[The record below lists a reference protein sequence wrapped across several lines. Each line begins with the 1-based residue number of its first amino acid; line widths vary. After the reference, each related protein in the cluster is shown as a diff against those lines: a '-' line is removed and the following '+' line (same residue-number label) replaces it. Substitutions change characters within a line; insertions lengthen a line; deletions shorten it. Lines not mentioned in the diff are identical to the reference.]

1 MRTNTRL
8 KLDMG
13 QRAVEFCREHPDDSP
28 AYAAAVTKLEGLV
41 GRATALAEQ
50 QRSGLIA
57 AEASVVSKSEFRQ
70 EIRKDLESLRD
81 IADAAALRQP
91 EIPVRLQLPGKNVSE
106 KVFLATS
113 RVAVAEA
120 TANKELL
127 VTYGMPETMLDSL
140 THALDQYE
148 EAVTS
153 KHRGITTHVGASA
166 DLAAVTDEIM
176 EAVQHVDAL
185 NRLRFRDNAELLA
198 AWESARNVAWPAK
211 NGIAPGPTGNEEKPA
226 A

>member
-1 MRTNTRL
+1 MRTNIRL
-8 KLDMG
+8 KLDMS
-13 QRAVEFCREHPDDSP
+13 QRAVEFCRQHPDDSP
-28 AYAAAVTKLEGLV
+28 AYATAVTKLEGLV
-41 GRATALAEQ
+41 HRATTLAQ
-50 QRSGLIA
+50 QQQAGRIA
-57 AEASVVSKSEFRQ
+57 AEASVVSKSECRRG
-70 EIRKDLESLRD
+70 IRKDLESLRD

-91 EIPVRLQLPGKNVSE
+91 EIPVRLQLPDKQVSE

-120 TANKELL
+120 TASKELL

-140 THALDQYE
+140 TQALNQYE
-148 EAVTS
+148 EAVTN

-198 AWESARNVAWPAK
+198 AWDSARNVAWPAK
-211 NGIAPGPTGNEEKPA
+211 NGSAPGPTGNEEKPA